1 MGSVLTEKEQRL
13 NRLLDSL
20 TPTQKQV
27 YGARI
32 NKLKREVELEKL
44 ARSLPRTTA
53 AKKQVNTER
62 KQLLGDKLIDAA
74 KVVDIKKQFQEGNIG
89 DMIKHHHAGIYNV
102 VTKSVKANTKE
113 VSGATSEK
121 ATLIRAATIYAREGE
136 AQAKGYLSQM
146 GIENYEIMPE
156 SSSEALV
163 LRNTNTGKTKVAF
176 RGTLI
181 PKELKEIPTTVG
193 DIGTDLAIMSGYEDQ
208 TPQYKRADAL
218 VKDVKAKYDVDEL
231 IGYSLGGAKAIS
243 LGDKYNIDSNT
254 FNPLIGRN
262 HVTSQETS
270 AKHTVHR
277 TTEDMPSL
285 GVALLDRENVDV
297 KSYYPYKSNMFNV
310 KRTHDLENFMKHRG
324 KVRSRASNVDSLT
337 ESAFRGGIRAGE
349 IETMNSMANF
359 IDDREAQRPRLPRFG
374 QKMSDAEKAK
384 FESFRERFESFKEP
398 TFTEFV
404 HKFNKGGNGVD
415 TNAEGEL
422 LPSVRMTDKSTWGK
436 LWEAAGG
443 EYTPEEIEIFRNSNI
458 PESEPAISRDM
469 TQRIA
474 NADKAGRQEILN
486 KHLEDLNSIHDQ
498 LAEATDASEIMPLRN
513 EGQTLGFGA
522 STGISLLSGL
532 AADNIVGLGESVT
545 GKKIDDSKDVRTGVV
560 GGLGGYLTTRGVA
573 SLAGEAVGGE
583 ELAVG
588 TAVGTASAIAGKEAS
603 KFVADK
609 GGGEFAQREAGGV
622 ASGATAGLGSALG
635 AGALLGAE
643 AGVPLDAETL
653 GMASVVGAGIG
664 AGFSAIGYGLSKL
677 GINI

>member
-1 MGSVLTEKEQRL
+1 MFSERENRL

-44 ARSLPRTTA
+44 AMSLPRTPA
-53 AKKQVNTER
+53 AKKTVNTER

-74 KVVDIKKQFQEGNIG
+74 KVADLKNSFKKGDIG
-89 DMIKHHHAGIYNV
+89 DIIKHHHASIYNV
-102 VTKSVKANTKE
+102 VTKGVKANTKE
-113 VSGATSEK
+113 VTSATSEK
-121 ATLIRAATIYAREGE
+121 ATLTRAATIYAREGE
-136 AQAKGYLSQM
+136 AQAQGYLSQM

-176 RGTLI
+176 RGTLL
-181 PKELKEIPTTVG
+181 PRELKEVGTTAG

-208 TPQYKRADAL
+208 TPQYQRADAL
-218 VKDVKAKYDVDEL
+218 VKDVKGKYDVDEL
-231 IGYSLGGAKAIS
+231 LGYSLGGAKAIS

-262 HVTSQETS
+262 HVTAQETS

-285 GVALLDRENVDV
+285 GVGLLDRENVEV

-310 KRTHDLENFMKHRG
+310 KRTHDLENFMRHRG
-324 KVRSRASNVDSLT
+324 KQRSGASNIDSLT

-349 IETMNSMANF
+349 IETMSSMANF
-359 IDDREAQRPRLPRFG
+359 IDDREETRPPLPRFG
-374 QKMSDAEKAK
+374 QKMSDAEKA
-384 FESFRERFESFKEP
+384 RFDSFKEP

-443 EYTPEEIEIFRNSNI
+443 EYTPEEREIFRNSDI

-469 TQRIA
+469 AQRIA
-474 NADKAGRQEILN
+474 NSDKAGRQEILN
-486 KHLEDLNSIHDQ
+486 KHLEGLNSIHDQ
-498 LAEATDASEIMPLRN
+498 LADATNATEVMPLRN

-532 AADNIVGLGESVT
+532 AADKLVGLGESLT
-545 GKKIDDSKDVRTGVV
+545 GKKLDDKRDFRTGVV
-560 GGLGGYLTTRGVA
+560 GALGGGLGAMGIGA
-573 SLAGEAVGGE
+573 LAGESVAAP
-583 ELAVG
+583 ELAAAGVIG
-588 TAVGTASAIAGKEAS
+588 AGASIMGKEAS
-603 KFVADK
+603 MLAKRA
-609 GGGEFAQREAGGV
+609 GAGEFGQAEAGG
-622 ASGATAGLGSALG
+622 AAAGATAGLGTSLA
-635 AGALLGAE
+635 AGAIGGAE

-664 AGFSAIGYGLSKL
+664 AGFSALGYGLSKI